1 MAHQEYDGTP
11 RANRAKSYIF
21 PPRTHTAVWVSLALA
36 AVLAVGLTG
45 AYFAGVRRT
54 LSPGDVASHHARV
67 DLKCAQC
74 HEEGSAA
81 GAERGWWERV
91 GGEVTAVRCER
102 CHDPS
107 GSDRLTQAAHVLL
120 GSGDVRKAEAA
131 VEGNCANCHTE
142 HRGVSASLRAV
153 DDRECAVCHNFASL
167 ARHPEFAAVRAQATA
182 GVGIK
187 FNHDRHILEA
197 QKVAGAPCAP
207 CHQPTSDRVTFVPM
221 TFDRHCAACHAPKG
235 TFEESDPIGQDLVV
249 AVADL
254 PEPWRSQTSVTSAP
268 RGRKQIISGLRHRD
282 GWVLYNAARL
292 RSGIDSDG
300 VAAER
305 LALRGQIAYL
315 EQFSTVRPV
324 TQASAEE
331 LQAAATE
338 LGNDIAELDARLAGG
353 DASDSDAIREIFDAT
368 RAIAQQLG
376 AVDSGAPEIQ
386 EVAQVTLDPA
396 AAPAPAPDPNAQ
408 QRYERRK
415 AELIQVLDTIAAR
428 TADETIK
435 KRAADLKSQVER
447 LSPPAGAGT
456 AEDAAP
462 LVDRLAALDDVL
474 GVIKAIPDPGV
485 RAQVAQ
491 IDVLR
496 SYGQQR
502 VALGLSPEDFQQRK
516 TELLSLL
523 DEIERRGNPAIRVR
537 AAALRQRVIAARP
550 GSTGST
556 ELTLDRK
563 RRQKQLD
570 RVRVQLELMTSRD
583 QNEPPPAHDPGVDPQ
598 TIGAELTRLRAQLAD
613 LERAPRMMAADTA
626 EDRDRRRG
634 ELDAVLSRCLKC
646 HTYDPSGARIA
657 PVRIAEP
664 VMPRSIFNHAPHTT
678 QTACETCHG
687 STATSKLATDIN
699 VPGVAGCIS
708 CHSPSKAKADCE
720 TCHVFHPSSPAKLV
734 AVTR

>member
-1 MAHQEYDGTP
+1 MARQEFEGTP
-11 RANRAKSYIF
+11 RPNRAKTYVYPS
-21 PPRTHTAVWVSLALA
+21 RKRMTLWVSLIVA
-36 AVLAVGLTG
+36 AVLAVGLAG
-45 AYFAGVRRT
+45 AYFAGFRRT
-54 LSPGDVASHHARV
+54 LSPGNVASHHARV

-74 HEEGSAA
+74 HEEGN
-81 GAERGWWERV
+81 
-91 GGEVTAVRCER
+91 EVAAVRCER

-107 GSDRLTQAAHVLL
+107 GSDRLTHAAHVLL

-131 VEGNCANCHTE
+131 EETQCASCHVE

-187 FNHDRHILEA
+187 FNHDRHIVEA

-207 CHQPTSDRVTFVPM
+207 CHQPTSDRVSFVPM

-235 TFEESDPIGQDLVV
+235 TFEESDPVGTELVV
-249 AVADL
+249 APANL
-254 PEPWRSQTSVTSAP
+254 PDPWRGQTSVQSTP

-282 GWVLYNAARL
+282 AWVVYNAARL
-292 RSGIDSDG
+292 RFGIDSDG

-315 EQFSTVRPV
+315 EQFQTVRPV

-338 LGNDIAELDARLAGG
+338 LRNDIAELDARLAGTE
-353 DASDSDAIREIFDAT
+353 ASDSDAIREIFEAT
-368 RAIAQQLG
+368 RQIAQQLG
-376 AVDSGAPEIQ
+376 AVDKSAPELQ
-386 EVAQVTLDPA
+386 EVGQAKLD
-396 AAPAPAPDPNAQ
+396 AAPAPAAAADPGAQ
-408 QRYERRK
+408 SRYDRRK
-415 AELIQVLDTIAAR
+415 AELIKVLDAVTAR
-428 TADETIK
+428 ATDDALK
-435 KRAADLKSQVER
+435 KRAADLRGQVER
-447 LSPPAGAGT
+447 LAPPSGSAS

-462 LVDRLAALDDVL
+462 LADRLAALDDVL

-485 RAQVAQ
+485 QAQVSQ
-491 IDVLR
+491 INVLR

-502 VALGLSPEDFQQRK
+502 VTAGLSPDDFQTRK
-516 TELLSLL
+516 AELLALL
-523 DEIERRGNPAIRVR
+523 DEIERRGNAAIRVR
-537 AAALRQRVIAARP
+537 AATLRQRVIAVRP
-550 GSTGST
+550 GSSGDA
-556 ELTLDRK
+556 ELTRS
-563 RRQKQLD
+563 RRQRQKQLD

-583 QNEPPPAHDPGVDPQ
+583 QYEPPPAHDPGVDPE
-598 TIGAELTRLRAQLAD
+598 TIGTQLARLRTQLAD
-613 LERAPRMMAADTA
+613 LERSPRMAAPETA
-626 EDRDRRRG
+626 EDRDKRRA

-646 HTYDPSGARIA
+646 HDYDPSGARIA
-657 PVRIAEP
+657 SVRLAEP

-699 VPGVAGCIS
+699 VPGVAGCIT
-708 CHSPSKAKADCE
+708 CHAPSKARADCE
-720 TCHVFHPSSPAKLV
+720 TCHIYHPPSAARLL